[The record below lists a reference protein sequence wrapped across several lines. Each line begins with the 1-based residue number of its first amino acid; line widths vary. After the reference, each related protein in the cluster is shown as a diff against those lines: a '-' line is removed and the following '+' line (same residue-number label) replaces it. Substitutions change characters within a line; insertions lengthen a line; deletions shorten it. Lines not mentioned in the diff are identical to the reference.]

1 MSKTF
6 DRYASI
12 VLFIVGIGIIMEST
26 KISESAYGSNVGPNI
41 FPMGLGIILVL
52 LCIRLFYETFRY
64 PSGEQTKQALDV
76 KRFLLILG
84 AAVLYA
90 WLLETVGYVITTF
103 LFLLFAFQVMQRGEW
118 WKSVLIAAVF
128 SYGIYYLFVEV
139 MDGTLPG
146 FPVWF
151 Q

>member
-6 DRYASI
+6 DRYAS
-12 VLFIVGIGIIMEST
+12 VALFIVGIGFILESMN
-26 KISESAYGSNVGPNI
+26 ISETAYGSNVGPNI
-41 FPMGLGIILVL
+41 FPMGLGVVLVL

-64 PSGEQTKQALDV
+64 QQAGSQKQPLDK

-90 WLLETVGYVITTF
+90 WTLETVGYVITTF
-103 LFLLFAFQVMQRGEW
+103 FFLLFAFQVMERGGW
-118 WKSVLIAAVF
+118 WKSVLIAALF
-128 SYGIYYLFVEV
+128 SGGIYTLFVEV